1 MSRAPREPTDLPK
14 RSWMAT
20 LKRTF
25 FEFKDD
31 NLTDWAAAL
40 TYYAVLSVFPALI
53 ALVSIIGLVA
63 DPATITRVLTDTVSS
78 LGPKSAVDT
87 FKGPITSITANQSR
101 AGVAL
106 IVGLAGELTTA
117 SVLVCAFMSA

>member
-1 MSRAPREPTDLPK
+1 MTDTRSERSADRGRTPPESPTQLGG
-14 RSWMAT
+14 RSWWGV
-20 LKRTF
+20 LKRTVR
-25 FEFKDD
+25 EFQDD

-40 TYYAVLSVFPALI
+40 TYYAVLSLFPALI

-63 DPATITRVLTDTVSS
+63 DPKTITRVLTDTVSS

-87 FKGPITSITANQSR
+87 FKGPITSITSNQSR

-106 IVGLAGELTTA
+106 IVG
-117 SVLVCAFMSA
+117 